1 MDRFEGVVWTLMKFS
16 PSIVLLAAMSA
27 AAMVGLSGC
36 EKKTSVKSVA
46 QDTAAV
52 AKDIATD
59 VKDAA
64 VSTWDTIKDYTF
76 EKKSDFADGVDRL
89 AARTDDG
96 VDTLAAKS
104 APARDK
110 AVEEYRAARAT
121 LKTQLGNLRDA
132 SADTWSAT
140 KEKTVEAWEGVQA
153 AYEKVKKSAT
163 S

>member
-1 MDRFEGVVWTLMKFS
+1 MKLT

-27 AAMVGLSGC
+27 AAIGLSGC
-36 EKKTSVKSVA
+36 GKNTSVKEVTH
-46 QDTAAV
+46 DTATA

-76 EKKSDFADGVDRL
+76 EKKSDFVDAMDRM
-89 AARTDDG
+89 AAKTDAG

-104 APARDK
+104 EPARDK
-110 AVEEYRAARAT
+110 AVEEYKAARAV
-121 LKTQLGNLRDA
+121 LKTQLGNLREA

-140 KEKTVEAWEGVQA
+140 KEKTGQAWEGVQA
-153 AYEKVKKSAT
+153 AYEKVKASVT